1 VLDYALASEGVI
13 NNILDFNIGVK
24 KITIHVVLL
33 LELQNTKE
41 DTNNNTNVTY
51 QTQIEN
57 YDTTRTTANKMFL
70 LRD

>member
-1 VLDYALASEGVI
+1 MLDYALASEGVI

-51 QTQIEN
+51 QTQIQN
-57 YDTTRTTANKMFL
+57 
-70 LRD
+70 

>member
-1 VLDYALASEGVI
+1 MLDYALASEGVI

>member
-1 VLDYALASEGVI
+1 VLDYALASVGVI

-24 KITIHVVLL
+24 KITTHVVLLL

-51 QTQIEN
+51 QTQI
-57 YDTTRTTANKMFL
+57 RV
-70 LRD
+70 LRYNQNNS